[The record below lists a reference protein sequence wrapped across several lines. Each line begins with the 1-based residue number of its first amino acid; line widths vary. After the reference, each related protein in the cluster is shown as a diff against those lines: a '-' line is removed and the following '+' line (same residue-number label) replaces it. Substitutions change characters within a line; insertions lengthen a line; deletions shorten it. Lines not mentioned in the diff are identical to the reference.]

1 MNTGHQSIL
10 CLLQRIKEQMPQ
22 LKQALEDRGLRRV
35 DVQCPYTKR
44 VQGETF
50 GEQLQHLAG

>member
-1 MNTGHQSIL
+1 
-10 CLLQRIKEQMPQ
+10 MPQ